1 MTAEIGKMNTLRAVR
16 KTDNGIY
23 LDGLELGEILLP
35 QSTINREIEIDEE
48 VDVFIYHDHMARLT
62 ASLRKPKVTV
72 GQYAYLRTSSVTDI
86 GAFMDWGLQKDLFV
100 PFAEQHI
107 KFEETKSYLIYVYI
121 DKMTGRI
128 AGTSKVNKYLKAG
141 SDEFKVGQE
150 VFVLIC
156 NQTEIGYNVIIDD
169 KCWGVIH
176 NTDVLGK
183 MHTGIKTTG
192 YITNVR
198 DDKKIDIS
206 LSRPGYKKVIE
217 LTDIIIERI
226 KENGG
231 ILNLT
236 DKSPS
241 EEIYAQFQVSKKTFK
256 KAIGA
261 LYKQR
266 VIVIQDETIKLN
278 D

>member
-1 MTAEIGKMNTLRAVR
+1 MTAAIGKMNKLRAVR

-23 LDGLELGEILLP
+23 LDGSELGEILLP
-35 QSTINREIEIDEE
+35 QSTVDREIEIDEE
-48 VDVFIYHDHMARLT
+48 VDVFIYHDHLSRLT

-100 PFAEQHI
+100 PFSEQNI
-107 KFEETKSYLIYVYI
+107 KFEDSGSYLIYVYI
-121 DKMTGRI
+121 DEMTGRI
-128 AGTSKVNKYLKAG
+128 AGTSKVNKYLKSRSGDYKA
-141 SDEFKVGQE
+141 GQE

-156 NQTEIGYNVIIDD
+156 NRTEIGYNVIIDD

-176 NTDVLGK
+176 NTDILGE
-183 MHTGIKTTG
+183 MHTSIKTKG

-198 DDKKIDIS
+198 EDQKLDVS

-217 LTDIIIERI
+217 LTDIIIEKI
-226 KENGG
+226 KDNGG
-231 ILNLT
+231 VINLT

-241 EEIYAQFQVSKKTFK
+241 EDIYEQFQVSKKTFK
-256 KAIGA
+256 KSLGA

-266 VIVIQDETIKLN
+266 IIVIEDDSIKLN
-278 D
+278 N